1 MTSSEIRNTF
11 LDFFSSK
18 GHQIVP
24 SAPLVLKDD
33 PSLLFVNAGMNPF
46 KDIFLGLRKSENSKV
61 ANSQKCLR
69 VSGKHND
76 LEEVGLDTYH
86 HTLFEMLGNWS
97 FGDYFKKDAIK
108 WAWELLT
115 EIYGLDRD
123 RIYVTVFEG
132 DLKDGLA
139 HDNDSENF
147 WLQFIG
153 SNRIINGNKKDN
165 FWEMGDVGPCG
176 PCSEIHYDLRN
187 DSERK
192 KVDGA
197 ALVNKD
203 HPQVIELW
211 NLVFIEF
218 QRLSNGVLK
227 PLSDKHVDTGMG
239 LERLV
244 RAINL
249 KKSNY
254 DTDLFT
260 PYIKK
265 LSKISSKKYGI
276 VEDVDVAFRVIADH
290 IRAVSIAIGDGQIP
304 SNIGA
309 GYVIRRILRRAVRY
323 GYSNL
328 DFRDPFLFD
337 LIPIVSSSL
346 SQTFPELKNQ
356 TSLISE
362 VVRKEEVSFLKT
374 LEKGLRRLDEA
385 MLESKNN
392 TVSGT
397 RAFELYDTYGFPL
410 DLTKLICLEKRF
422 NIDEDQFHL
431 EMENQKNRSR
441 SASIKEIGEWVEV
454 AKGESDRFIGYETYE
469 IKSKLIRYR
478 RVKEKKNS
486 RIEVVIDPTPFYP
499 EGGGQVGDVGKI
511 QFGDELIN
519 VVKTF
524 KENGL
529 IVHNLSMEPKFWTKE
544 IIAKIDIENRN
555 RTSQNH
561 SSTHLIHFALR
572 KILGSHVE
580 QRGSLVHSG
589 GFRFDFSHFEKISN
603 SDLQKIENLV
613 RSNIYMGI
621 ETKIHQ
627 QIPIESAKEMGAM
640 ALFGEKYGDVVRVVQ
655 FDESIEL
662 CGGTHV
668 QNTSEIS
675 TFLIKSESGIA
686 SGIRRIEA
694 LSGESAIEYLLEKSN
709 KLDRILNEVSQG
721 DPIIKIKSLKEEV
734 LQLEKKLTIL
744 NRKEV
749 SNLKQEFLSAAKQYG
764 NIRVI
769 TKIVDLESAY
779 IKDLVFQLK
788 ENNSSIVILLIS
800 VKNDKVQMHLGVS
813 DDSISIID
821 AGKWVKEL
829 SNYIKGGGGGQ
840 PSYASSG
847 GKDPEGVNDLLDKF
861 YKKIEKCAS

>member
-1 MTSSEIRNTF
+1 
-11 LDFFSSK
+11 
-18 GHQIVP
+18 
-24 SAPLVLKDD
+24 
-33 PSLLFVNAGMNPF
+33 
-46 KDIFLGLRKSENSKV
+46 
-61 ANSQKCLR
+61 
-69 VSGKHND
+69 
-76 LEEVGLDTYH
+76 
-86 HTLFEMLGNWS
+86 
-97 FGDYFKKDAIK
+97 
-108 WAWELLT
+108 
-115 EIYGLDRD
+115 
-123 RIYVTVFEG
+123 
-132 DLKDGLA
+132 
-139 HDNDSENF
+139 
-147 WLQFIG
+147 
-153 SNRIINGNKKDN
+153 
-165 FWEMGDVGPCG
+165 
-176 PCSEIHYDLRN
+176 
-187 DSERK
+187 
-192 KVDGA
+192 
-197 ALVNKD
+197 
-203 HPQVIELW
+203 
-211 NLVFIEF
+211 
-218 QRLSNGVLK
+218 
-227 PLSDKHVDTGMG
+227 
-239 LERLV
+239 
-244 RAINL
+244 
-249 KKSNY
+249 
-254 DTDLFT
+254 
-260 PYIKK
+260 
-265 LSKISSKKYGI
+265 
-276 VEDVDVAFRVIADH
+276 
-290 IRAVSIAIGDGQIP
+290 
-304 SNIGA
+304 
-309 GYVIRRILRRAVRY
+309 
-323 GYSNL
+323 
-328 DFRDPFLFD
+328 
-337 LIPIVSSSL
+337 
-346 SQTFPELKNQ
+346 
-356 TSLISE
+356 
-362 VVRKEEVSFLKT
+362 
-374 LEKGLRRLDEA
+374 
-385 MLESKNN
+385 
-392 TVSGT
+392 
-397 RAFELYDTYGFPL
+397 
-410 DLTKLICLEKRF
+410 
-422 NIDEDQFHL
+422 
-431 EMENQKNRSR
+431 MENQKNRSR
-441 SASIKEIGEWVEV
+441 SASVKEIGDWVEV

-529 IVHNLSMEPKFWTKE
+529 IIHNLSIEPKLWTKE

-613 RSNIYMGI
+613 RSNIYKGI
-621 ETKIHQ
+621 NTKIHQ

-721 DPIIKIKSLKEEV
+721 DPIMKIKSLKAEV

-764 NIRVI
+764 NTRVI

-829 SNYIKGGGGGQ
+829 SKYIKGGGGGQ

>member
-227 PLSDKHVDTGMG
+227 SLSDKHVDTGMG

-265 LSKISSKKYGI
+265 LSKISSKKYGF
-276 VEDVDVAFRVIADH
+276 VEDIDVAFRVIADH

-431 EMENQKNRSR
+431 EMKNQKNRSR
-441 SASIKEIGEWVEV
+441 SASIKEIGDWVEV

-469 IKSKLIRYR
+469 VKSKLIRYR

-486 RIEVVIDPTPFYP
+486 RIEVIIDPTPFYP

-529 IVHNLSMEPKFWTKE
+529 IVHNLSMEPKLWTKE

-613 RSNIYMGI
+613 RSNIFKGI
-621 ETKIHQ
+621 KTKIHQ

-686 SGIRRIEA
+686 SGIRRIDA

>member
-227 PLSDKHVDTGMG
+227 SLSDKHVDTGMG

-265 LSKISSKKYGI
+265 LSKISSKKYGF
-276 VEDVDVAFRVIADH
+276 VEDIDVAFRVIADH

-861 YKKIEKCAS
+861 HKKIEKCAS

>member
-147 WLQFIG
+147 WLQFIS

-197 ALVNKD
+197 DLVNKD

-227 PLSDKHVDTGMG
+227 SLSDKHVDTGMG

-265 LSKISSKKYGI
+265 LSKISSKKYGF
-276 VEDVDVAFRVIADH
+276 VEDIDVAFRVIADH

-668 QNTSEIS
+668 QKTSEIL

>member
-227 PLSDKHVDTGMG
+227 SLSDKHVDTGMG

-265 LSKISSKKYGI
+265 LSKISSKKYGF
-276 VEDVDVAFRVIADH
+276 VEDIDVAFRVIADH

-309 GYVIRRILRRAVRY
+309 GYVIRGILRRAVRY

>member
-18 GHQIVP
+18 GHHIVP

-97 FGDYFKKDAIK
+97 FGDYFKKDAIS

-115 EIYGLDRD
+115 EIYGLDKD

-132 DLKDGLA
+132 DSKDGLA
-139 HDNDSENF
+139 HDHDSESF
-147 WLQFIG
+147 WLQFVN

-187 DSERK
+187 DLERK
-192 KVDGA
+192 KVDGSD
-197 ALVNKD
+197 LVNKD

-227 PLSDKHVDTGMG
+227 SLSDKHVDTGMG

-244 RAINL
+244 RAVNL
-249 KKSNY
+249 KESNY

-260 PYIKK
+260 PYINK
-265 LSKISSKKYGI
+265 LSNVSGKKYGL
-276 VEDVDVAFRVIADH
+276 VEDIDIAFRVIADH

-346 SQTFPELKNQ
+346 SQTFPELKKQ

-374 LEKGLRRLDEA
+374 LETGLRRLDDA

-431 EMENQKNRSR
+431 EMKNQKNRSR
-441 SASIKEIGEWVEV
+441 SASIKEIGDWVEV
-454 AKGESDRFIGYETYE
+454 AKGESDRFVGYKTFEV
-469 IKSKLIRYR
+469 KSKLIRYR
-478 RVKEKKNS
+478 RVKETKNS

-499 EGGGQVGDVGKI
+499 ESGGQVGDVGKI

-529 IVHNLSMEPKFWTKE
+529 IIQNLAAEPKVWAKDV
-544 IIAKIDIENRN
+544 IAKIDVENRN

-561 SSTHLIHFALR
+561 SSTHLIHLALR

-580 QRGSLVHSG
+580 QRGSLVRSG

-603 SDLQKIENLV
+603 SDLEKIENLV
-613 RSNIYMGI
+613 RSNIYKGI
-621 ETKIHQ
+621 KTKIHKEV
-627 QIPIESAKEMGAM
+627 PIKSAKKMGAI
-640 ALFGEKYGDVVRVVQ
+640 ALFGEKYDDVVRVVQ
-655 FDESIEL
+655 FDDSIEL

-686 SGIRRIEA
+686 AGIRRIEA
-694 LSGESAIEYLLEKSN
+694 LSGESALEYLLEKSN
-709 KLDRILNEVSQG
+709 KLDIILKEVNQG
-721 DPIIKIKSLKEEV
+721 DPIVKIKSLKDEV
-734 LQLEKKLTIL
+734 SRLEKKLKVL

-749 SNLKQEFLSAAKQYG
+749 SNLKQEFLSLAKQYG

-769 TKIVDLESAY
+769 AKTVDLESAY
-779 IKDLVFQLK
+779 IKDLIFQIK

-800 VKNDKVQMHLGVS
+800 VKNNKVQMHLGVS
-813 DDSISIID
+813 EDSISIID
-821 AGKWVKEL
+821 AGKWVREL
-829 SNYIKGGGGGQ
+829 SHFIKGGGGGQ

-847 GKDPEGVNDLLDKF
+847 GKDPEGVNNLLDKF

>member
-147 WLQFIG
+147 WLQFIS

-197 ALVNKD
+197 DLVNKD

-227 PLSDKHVDTGMG
+227 SLSDKHVDTGMG

-265 LSKISSKKYGI
+265 LSKISSKKYGF
-276 VEDVDVAFRVIADH
+276 VEDIDVAFRVIADH

-374 LEKGLRRLDEA
+374 LETGLRRLDEA

-422 NIDEDQFHL
+422 KIDEDQFHL
-431 EMENQKNRSR
+431 EMKNQKNRSR
-441 SASIKEIGEWVEV
+441 SASIKEIGDWVEV

-469 IKSKLIRYR
+469 VKSKLIRYR

-529 IVHNLSMEPKFWTKE
+529 IIHNLSMEPKLWTKE

-668 QNTSEIS
+668 QKTSEIL

>member
-227 PLSDKHVDTGMG
+227 SLSDKHVDTGMG

-486 RIEVVIDPTPFYP
+486 RIEVIIDPTPFYP

-529 IVHNLSMEPKFWTKE
+529 IIHNLSMEPKLWTKE

>member
-1 MTSSEIRNTF
+1 M
-11 LDFFSSK
+11 
-18 GHQIVP
+18 
-24 SAPLVLKDD
+24 
-33 PSLLFVNAGMNPF
+33 
-46 KDIFLGLRKSENSKV
+46 
-61 ANSQKCLR
+61 
-69 VSGKHND
+69 
-76 LEEVGLDTYH
+76 
-86 HTLFEMLGNWS
+86 
-97 FGDYFKKDAIK
+97 
-108 WAWELLT
+108 
-115 EIYGLDRD
+115 
-123 RIYVTVFEG
+123 
-132 DLKDGLA
+132 
-139 HDNDSENF
+139 
-147 WLQFIG
+147 
-153 SNRIINGNKKDN
+153 
-165 FWEMGDVGPCG
+165 
-176 PCSEIHYDLRN
+176 
-187 DSERK
+187 
-192 KVDGA
+192 
-197 ALVNKD
+197 
-203 HPQVIELW
+203 
-211 NLVFIEF
+211 
-218 QRLSNGVLK
+218 
-227 PLSDKHVDTGMG
+227 
-239 LERLV
+239 
-244 RAINL
+244 
-249 KKSNY
+249 
-254 DTDLFT
+254 
-260 PYIKK
+260 
-265 LSKISSKKYGI
+265 
-276 VEDVDVAFRVIADH
+276 
-290 IRAVSIAIGDGQIP
+290 
-304 SNIGA
+304 
-309 GYVIRRILRRAVRY
+309 
-323 GYSNL
+323 
-328 DFRDPFLFD
+328 
-337 LIPIVSSSL
+337 
-346 SQTFPELKNQ
+346 
-356 TSLISE
+356 
-362 VVRKEEVSFLKT
+362 
-374 LEKGLRRLDEA
+374 
-385 MLESKNN
+385 
-392 TVSGT
+392 
-397 RAFELYDTYGFPL
+397 
-410 DLTKLICLEKRF
+410 
-422 NIDEDQFHL
+422 
-431 EMENQKNRSR
+431 
-441 SASIKEIGEWVEV
+441 
-454 AKGESDRFIGYETYE
+454 
-469 IKSKLIRYR
+469 IRYR

-668 QNTSEIS
+668 QKTSEIL

>member
-46 KDIFLGLRKSENSKV
+46 KDIFLGLRKSENSKA

-227 PLSDKHVDTGMG
+227 SLSDKHVDTGMG

-265 LSKISSKKYGI
+265 LSKISSKKYGF
-276 VEDVDVAFRVIADH
+276 VEDIDVAFRVIADH

>member
-1 MTSSEIRNTF
+1 MTSSEIRKTF

-18 GHQIVP
+18 GHQIIP

-147 WLQFIG
+147 WLQFMG

-197 ALVNKD
+197 DLVNKD

-227 PLSDKHVDTGMG
+227 PLSEKHVDTGMG

-260 PYIKK
+260 PYINK
-265 LSKISSKKYGI
+265 LSKISSKKYGFL
-276 VEDVDVAFRVIADH
+276 EDVDIAFRVIADH
-290 IRAVSIAIGDGQIP
+290 IRAVSIAIGDGQVP

-346 SQTFPELKNQ
+346 SHTFPELKKQ
-356 TSLISE
+356 SSLISE
-362 VVRKEEVSFLKT
+362 VLRKEEVSFLKT
-374 LEKGLRRLDEA
+374 LETGLRRLDEA

-410 DLTKLICLEKRF
+410 DL
-422 NIDEDQFHL
+422 
-431 EMENQKNRSR
+431 
-441 SASIKEIGEWVEV
+441 
-454 AKGESDRFIGYETYE
+454 
-469 IKSKLIRYR
+469 
-478 RVKEKKNS
+478 
-486 RIEVVIDPTPFYP
+486 
-499 EGGGQVGDVGKI
+499 
-511 QFGDELIN
+511 
-519 VVKTF
+519 
-524 KENGL
+524 
-529 IVHNLSMEPKFWTKE
+529 
-544 IIAKIDIENRN
+544 
-555 RTSQNH
+555 QN
-561 SSTHLIHFALR
+561 
-572 KILGSHVE
+572 
-580 QRGSLVHSG
+580 
-589 GFRFDFSHFEKISN
+589 
-603 SDLQKIENLV
+603 
-613 RSNIYMGI
+613 
-621 ETKIHQ
+621 
-627 QIPIESAKEMGAM
+627 
-640 ALFGEKYGDVVRVVQ
+640 
-655 FDESIEL
+655 
-662 CGGTHV
+662 
-668 QNTSEIS
+668 
-675 TFLIKSESGIA
+675 
-686 SGIRRIEA
+686 
-694 LSGESAIEYLLEKSN
+694 
-709 KLDRILNEVSQG
+709 
-721 DPIIKIKSLKEEV
+721 
-734 LQLEKKLTIL
+734 
-744 NRKEV
+744 
-749 SNLKQEFLSAAKQYG
+749 
-764 NIRVI
+764 
-769 TKIVDLESAY
+769 
-779 IKDLVFQLK
+779 
-788 ENNSSIVILLIS
+788 
-800 VKNDKVQMHLGVS
+800 
-813 DDSISIID
+813 
-821 AGKWVKEL
+821 
-829 SNYIKGGGGGQ
+829 
-840 PSYASSG
+840 
-847 GKDPEGVNDLLDKF
+847 
-861 YKKIEKCAS
+861 

>member
-227 PLSDKHVDTGMG
+227 SLSDKHVDTGMG

-265 LSKISSKKYGI
+265 LSKISSKKYGF
-276 VEDVDVAFRVIADH
+276 VEDIDVAFRVIADH

-374 LEKGLRRLDEA
+374 LETGLRRLDEA

-431 EMENQKNRSR
+431 EMKNQKNRSR
-441 SASIKEIGEWVEV
+441 SASIKEIGDWVEV

-486 RIEVVIDPTPFYP
+486 RIEVIIDPTPFYP

-613 RSNIYMGI
+613 RSNIFKGI
-621 ETKIHQ
+621 KTKIHQ

-668 QNTSEIS
+668 QKTSEIL

>member
-1 MTSSEIRNTF
+1 
-11 LDFFSSK
+11 
-18 GHQIVP
+18 
-24 SAPLVLKDD
+24 
-33 PSLLFVNAGMNPF
+33 
-46 KDIFLGLRKSENSKV
+46 
-61 ANSQKCLR
+61 
-69 VSGKHND
+69 
-76 LEEVGLDTYH
+76 
-86 HTLFEMLGNWS
+86 MLGNWS

-227 PLSDKHVDTGMG
+227 SLSDKHVDTGMG

-265 LSKISSKKYGI
+265 LSKISSKKYGF
-276 VEDVDVAFRVIADH
+276 VEDIDVAFRVIADH